1 MILHFNTDAKAIIDT
16 IYTDVIVS
24 NKEGVIIYA
33 NNSTEFWFG
42 LKPQQMVGKNV
53 FDLEAQK
60 TFTPS
65 ITRKVLETNK
75 KQTLIQKTQNNKKL
89 LVTGNIVYGEDDK
102 IKYIVCYSQ
111 DITELDKM
119 KSYVKQV
126 ESELEEIKNKL
137 KTLEIKKSLNK
148 NIVAQSKNMKQIL
161 SIMDR
166 VAKTDATIL
175 FTGESGVGKTMFA
188 EHIHTLSGRKGEFVS
203 INCGAIPLTLIESE
217 LFGYEAG
224 SFTGANAKGKTGL
237 VEQAKEGTLFLD
249 EIGELPFDVQA
260 KLLML
265 IQEKSFY
272 SVGDTKRKK
281 INFRLIA
288 ATNINLEKKI
298 NNGQFRE
305 DLYYR
310 LSVIQLNIP
319 PLRERQ
325 DDLLKLILSFLDYHN
340 KQYNEEKELTHQ
352 SIDYLLKYDWPGN
365 VRELSNM
372 IERLVLI
379 AEEKVITP
387 KHLPKKLK
395 QEDIFVIP
403 NNETLTLPDILENTE
418 KEVLKK
424 AQKKYVT
431 TTKIAERLG
440 VSQPTIVRK
449 LKKYNM

>member
-1 MILHFNTDAKAIIDT
+1 MVLQLNKDAKAIIDT

-24 NKEGVIIYA
+24 NKEGTIIYA
-33 NNSTEFWFG
+33 NNSTEYWFN
-42 LKPQQMVGKNV
+42 LKPEQVVGRNV

-60 TFTPS
+60 IFTPS
-65 ITRKVLETNK
+65 ITRKVLETNQ

-89 LVTGNIVYGEDDK
+89 LVTGNIVYDDNND

-119 KSYVKQV
+119 KNYVKQV

-137 KTLEIKKSLNK
+137 KVLESKQTLDK
-148 NIVAQSKNMKQIL
+148 NIVAQSKSMKEITA
-161 SIMDR
+161 IMER
-166 VAKTDATIL
+166 VAKTDATIF

-188 EHIHTLSGRKGEFVS
+188 KHIHTLSERKGEFVS
-203 INCGAIPLTLIESE
+203 INCGAIPHALIESE

-224 SFTGANAKGKTGL
+224 SFTGASTKGKIGL
-237 VEQAKEGTLFLD
+237 VEQAKGGSLFLD
-249 EIGELPFDVQA
+249 EIGELPVDVQA

-272 SVGDTKRKK
+272 RVGDTKRKK
-281 INFRLIA
+281 VDFRLIA
-288 ATNINLEKKI
+288 ATNINLEDEIKT
-298 NNGQFRE
+298 GEFRE

-319 PLRERQ
+319 PLRDRH
-325 DDLLKLILSFLDYHN
+325 DDLLKLILNFLDYHN

-352 SIDYLLKYDWPGN
+352 SIDQLLKYDWPGN

-372 IERLVLI
+372 IERLVLVT
-379 AEEKVITP
+379 EEKVISP
-387 KHLPKKLK
+387 EDLPINLI
-395 QEDIFVIP
+395 QDDMFVIP
-403 NNETLTLPDILENTE
+403 NNQSLTLPEILDNTE
-418 KEVLKK
+418 KEVLKI
-424 AQKKYVT
+424 AKKKHIT
-431 TTKIAERLG
+431 TTEIANHLG

-449 LKKYNM
+449 LKKYNL